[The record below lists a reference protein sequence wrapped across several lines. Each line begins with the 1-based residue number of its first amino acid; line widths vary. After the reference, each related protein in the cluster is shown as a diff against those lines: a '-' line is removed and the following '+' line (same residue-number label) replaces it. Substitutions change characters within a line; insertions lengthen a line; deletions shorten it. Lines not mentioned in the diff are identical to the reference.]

1 VHRERHRT
9 VAEVQAAMHAVGLE
23 PLAAMGQSESEDGL
37 ALVEDW
43 DEDRDHKII
52 HVARPA

>member
-1 VHRERHRT
+1 MR
-9 VAEVQAAMHAVGLE
+9 AVGLT
-23 PLAAMGQSESEDGL
+23 PLAAMGQSESEAGL

-52 HVARPA
+52 HVARRA